1 MTEYDEF
8 DFARKSSEGIF
19 FGGPI
24 DDAAPLSR
32 DAAPSPESG
41 HPPREVKLMADYAA
55 AIPLWVSDGMLS
67 DESILPPK
75 LRDELHSW
83 SDIFDEHFDPETGWP
98 SLEMC
103 QAQYAEGLRLLDVLS
118 DHFGPEVDVTYD
130 FWECCVRGED
140 IPLSQLGPA

>member
-1 MTEYDEF
+1 MTEYEELDSAGE
-8 DFARKSSEGIF
+8 ASEGISR
-19 FGGPI
+19 GGPI
-24 DDAAPLSR
+24 DGGDPLHR
-32 DAAPSPESG
+32 DAAPSPESE
-41 HPPREVKLMADYAA
+41 PTREVKLMADYAA

-75 LRDELHSW
+75 LRAELHSW

-140 IPLSQLGPA
+140 IPLSRLGPA